1 MTLIWFSAEKSR
13 RYFFCEKVANMN
25 EYYRY
30 LDKLRKSGVI
40 NMMGASVYLQRDFGL
55 SRIEARTVLKSWM

>member
-1 MTLIWFSAEKSR
+1 
-13 RYFFCEKVANMN
+13 MN

-40 NMMGASVYLQRDFGL
+40 NMMGAGVYLQRDFGL
-55 SRIEARTVLKSWM
+55 SRVEARAVLKSWMEQYR